1 MSVASR
7 HISEEVNKKRQQIRK
22 GIEDYIKYIDLHI
35 TLQRKLKTLCCGSE
49 NLDVNDVGAI
59 FAWLD
64 TAIRYLTKQINDDM
78 FSDDYTKKK
87 TIIEENQKQQQS
99 LQQFRIR
106 LLDYQTS
113 QQRYGRLGNIPDKLD
128 ESHIIDLLQ
137 KRYNRLL
144 KTPNEPL
151 LETVQHFISSH
162 DEDNNDN
169 QGDRQIDY
177 LYMWMSLIFFSL
189 IDQLKG
195 LIRNITDAS
204 QAHAPHRRRCGENK
218 NPDHGCLFTPVCKLS
233 RSYLSCTR
241 AGTRALI
248 DFPAK
253 LRASIHHYTSY
264 TSLSSP
270 AVTITEYNMP
280 TSYRLLISTR
290 ETIYN
295 ANYERELS
303 AVGDCPP
310 VLPRKAKLVD
320 ISKPH
325 CLMPAGPG

>member
-1 MSVASR
+1 MSVASS

-35 TLQRKLKTLCCGSE
+35 TLQRTLKTLCCGSE

-64 TAIRYLTKQINDDM
+64 TAIRDLTKQINYDM
-78 FSDDYTKKK
+78 LSDDYTKKK
-87 TIIEENQKQQQS
+87 TIIEQKQKQKQS
-99 LQQFRIR
+99 LQQFRIK

-189 IDQLKG
+189 IDQLKDSILLRG
-195 LIRNITDAS
+195 LNDEQILNVVSYVVKQKVKQSILSSTLEDMIYNKEKQFSDDITPKS
-204 QAHAPHRRRCGENK
+204 GGNRKKKYSRRRPSRKSATTK
-218 NPDHGCLFTPVCKLS
+218 NRRRS
-233 RSYLSCTR
+233 RR
-241 AGTRALI
+241 PNR
-248 DFPAK
+248 
-253 LRASIHHYTSY
+253 RTSRK
-264 TSLSSP
+264 
-270 AVTITEYNMP
+270 P
-280 TSYRLLISTR
+280 T
-290 ETIYN
+290 
-295 ANYERELS
+295 
-303 AVGDCPP
+303 
-310 VLPRKAKLVD
+310 
-320 ISKPH
+320 
-325 CLMPAGPG
+325 

>member
-1 MSVASR
+1 MR
-7 HISEEVNKKRQQIRK
+7 
-22 GIEDYIKYIDLHI
+22 
-35 TLQRKLKTLCCGSE
+35 
-49 NLDVNDVGAI
+49 
-59 FAWLD
+59 W
-64 TAIRYLTKQINDDM
+64 
-78 FSDDYTKKK
+78 
-87 TIIEENQKQQQS
+87 IEERRCEPPHHDADTSPTPLPMQKHCS
-99 LQQFRIR
+99 PVVRDSFPGSIHR
-106 LLDYQTS
+106 
-113 QQRYGRLGNIPDKLD
+113 
-128 ESHIIDLLQ
+128 
-137 KRYNRLL
+137 
-144 KTPNEPL
+144 
-151 LETVQHFISSH
+151 
-162 DEDNNDN
+162 
-169 QGDRQIDY
+169 
-177 LYMWMSLIFFSL
+177 
-189 IDQLKG
+189 
-195 LIRNITDAS
+195 RNITDAS
-204 QAHAPHRRRCGENK
+204 QAHSPHRRRCGEK
-218 NPDHGCLFTPVCKLS
+218 QNPDHGCLFTPVCKLS

-248 DFPAK
+248 EFPAK

-270 AVTITEYNMP
+270 AVTATEYNMP

>member
-64 TAIRYLTKQINDDM
+64 TAIRDLTKQINEYRL
-78 FSDDYTKKK
+78 SDDHPKKK
-87 TIIEENQKQQQS
+87 TIIEENQKQS

-177 LYMWMSLIFFSL
+177 LYIWMSLIFFSL
-189 IDQLKG
+189 INQLKDSLLLG
-195 LIRNITDAS
+195 RLNDEQILDGVSFVVKQEFKPSILSSTLEDMIYDKEKQFSHNITPKSGGNRKKKYSRHRPSRKSSAIKRRS
-204 QAHAPHRRRCGENK
+204 RRPPPPHITQTNIK
-218 NPDHGCLFTPVCKLS
+218 QFS
-233 RSYLSCTR
+233 
-241 AGTRALI
+241 
-248 DFPAK
+248 
-253 LRASIHHYTSY
+253 HYVS
-264 TSLSSP
+264 
-270 AVTITEYNMP
+270 
-280 TSYRLLISTR
+280 
-290 ETIYN
+290 
-295 ANYERELS
+295 
-303 AVGDCPP
+303 
-310 VLPRKAKLVD
+310 
-320 ISKPH
+320 
-325 CLMPAGPG
+325 